1 LENKTQLL
9 DKNIDSNSVVVVS
22 LVSSSQTG
30 WLWFSIS
37 IMDKSSLSTQ
47 INKFTPERTE
57 SELQYYT

>member
-1 LENKTQLL
+1 V
-9 DKNIDSNSVVVVS
+9 DKCELMVTANSVVVVS

-30 WLWFSIS
+30 WLWFFIS

-57 SELQYYT
+57 SKLQYYT

>member
-1 LENKTQLL
+1 MFTV
-9 DKNIDSNSVVVVS
+9 NSVVVVS